1 MKKNVVF
8 WVGVKNQRYSEKYG
22 GWEWM
27 DIARKTWEFWCKKH
41 DVIFFPFEKP
51 IEEDLVKFRINW
63 QKAIFV
69 FDILEDA
76 GIEYDQIYLVDGMNM
91 IKWDTKNIFDM
102 TDNKFTAWRDTD
114 NLSWIYDS
122 IVGYK
127 SLFDGYEFDIQKYFS
142 SGLILFNEKHREIF
156 KSFKKLYYDN
166 VDTFVELQ
174 DRIVRKGTE
183 QTPLNYWLQMN
194 DIQMNLELPL
204 IYKLTH
210 IHRKDMFSYNW
221 QLDEDKTPFFI
232 KYGQI
237 WGFSGLP
244 KDQRTSIMTQ
254 TWDLVKENYE

>member
-1 MKKNVVF
+1 MPNV
-8 WVGVKNQRYSEKYG
+8 
-22 GWEWM
+22 
-27 DIARKTWEFWCKKH
+27 
-41 DVIFFPFEKP
+41 FE
-51 IEEDLVKFRINW
+51 L
-63 QKAIFV
+63 
-69 FDILEDA
+69 
-76 GIEYDQIYLVDGMNM
+76 
-91 IKWDTKNIFDM
+91 
-102 TDNKFTAWRDTD
+102 TDHKFTAWRDTD

-210 IHRKDMFSYNW
+210 IHLSLFQVLLQY
-221 QLDEDKTPFFI
+221 Q
-232 KYGQI
+232 
-237 WGFSGLP
+237 
-244 KDQRTSIMTQ
+244 
-254 TWDLVKENYE
+254 

>member
-1 MKKNVVF
+1 MLSN
-8 WVGVKNQRYSEKYG
+8 
-22 GWEWM
+22 
-27 DIARKTWEFWCKKH
+27 
-41 DVIFFPFEKP
+41 
-51 IEEDLVKFRINW
+51 EESNKIPS
-63 QKAIFV
+63 
-69 FDILEDA
+69 
-76 GIEYDQIYLVDGMNM
+76 VD
-91 IKWDTKNIFDM
+91 KW
-102 TDNKFTAWRDTD
+102 
-114 NLSWIYDS
+114 Y
-122 IVGYK
+122 
-127 SLFDGYEFDIQKYFS
+127 
-142 SGLILFNEKHREIF
+142 F